1 MEADDELAAVLP
13 DAVAAL
19 LLPEGEF
26 ARSFTCVGGGSGAD
40 VASPEAGKSL
50 RISLPAFCPAGAA
63 ASEAAPLVVGPGAG
77 AAVTAAGSAEPAAAS
92 ECGVGA
98 FGGGG
103 SPFFTVST
111 VT

>member
-1 MEADDELAAVLP
+1 MEADDELAAVP
-13 DAVAAL
+13 PAGVAV

-26 ARSFTCVGGGSGAD
+26 ARSFTCVGGGSGAEL
-40 VASPEAGKSL
+40 ASPEAGKSL
-50 RISLPAFCPAGAA
+50 RISLPAFCAAGAA
-63 ASEAAPLVVGPGAG
+63 ASEAAPLVVAPGAG
-77 AAVTAAGSAEPAAAS
+77 AAVTAAGSVAPAAAS